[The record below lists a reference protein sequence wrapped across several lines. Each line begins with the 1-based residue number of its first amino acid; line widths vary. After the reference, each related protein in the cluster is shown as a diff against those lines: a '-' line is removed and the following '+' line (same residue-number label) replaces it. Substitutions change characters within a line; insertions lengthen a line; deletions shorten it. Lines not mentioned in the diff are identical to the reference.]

1 MIDFRELL
9 RHTISF
15 GKYLLCVSLFA
26 AVSALT
32 GQSLPIASPA
42 AEDSVRQVNRYGV
55 INFQEL
61 QAYRSDV
68 FAMNLAYR
76 GRIATGSYRGMPPG
90 FMRYRYDG
98 IGLDNPI
105 TGFWN
110 EQFLPIYQIGGEAST
125 SSMATRQFYPPT
137 PVRRIPLTRL
147 VFSQDYITGISY
159 LDINFTRHWTPKNF
173 IQLSGNNFLGDES
186 DLGKRYQVNTYRAR
200 LHWEYEHSKWD
211 FYYWQLRHLS
221 NVPLRELSSST
232 KIKQIQHLIWLNGN
246 LAFSA
251 KDTLKIAA
259 AYQTGSDRLRYN
271 GRQFY
276 SRDFVGKALHA
287 TLSYSRALHNAT
299 IGFEA
304 RPRWFQIRHKVRPSQ
319 RDATTFSGELFL
331 RWQNSRWSG
340 HLTGGGMYDSAG
352 ESNPTGSAG
361 VALHFGKNLVGI
373 HAFQRAVP
381 VPLLWRTMDIDSIA
395 RFDEKTTLRY
405 RGGSA
410 QWKVEPSEKLTFS
423 VEPFWLH
430 SPAYPL
436 LRDSLWRRSDI
447 TNYGIRST
455 VSVRIGRFWL
465 DNDFS
470 WNAKYDEAFAPQF
483 KNNLSIRTTI
493 KLFNNALKVDGI
505 WDWRIYGKF
514 HPLTFEPLF
523 YTFTPD
529 KQGKDAFTV
538 SDARIQAHFRDA
550 VVFFV
555 WENVLS
561 TDYEVVDNALEQF
574 LIFRLG
580 IDWML
585 FN

>member
-9 RHTISF
+9 RQTASA
-15 GKYLLCVSLFA
+15 GKYLILLGLFGMF
-26 AVSALT
+26 SILT
-32 GQSLPIASPA
+32 AQSLPVTSPA
-42 AEDSVRQVNRYGV
+42 AVDSVQKITRYGI
-55 INFQEL
+55 INFQEV

-68 FAMNLAYR
+68 FSMNLAYR
-76 GRIATGSYRGMPPG
+76 GRIATGSYRGLPPG
-90 FMRYRYDG
+90 FLQYRYDG

-105 TGFWN
+105 TGFRN
-110 EQFLPIYQIGGEAST
+110 EQFLPIYQIGGEEQTIGIA
-125 SSMATRQFYPPT
+125 ARQFYPPT
-137 PVRRIPLTRL
+137 PARRIPQTRL

-186 DLGKRYQVNTYRAR
+186 DLGKRYQVNTYRTR

-221 NVPLRELSSST
+221 NVPLALLESA

-246 LAFSA
+246 RAFSA

-276 SRDFVGKALHA
+276 SRDFVDKSLHA
-287 TLSYSRALHNAT
+287 TINYGHTLSNAT
-299 IGFEA
+299 IGLA
-304 RPRWFQIRHKVRPSQ
+304 VSPRWYQIRHKVRPSK
-319 RDATTFSGELFL
+319 RDATTLSGELFL

-340 HLTGGGMYDSAG
+340 HLSGGGMYDSAG
-352 ESNPTGSAG
+352 ESNPTGSAS
-361 VALHFGKNLVGI
+361 VALLFGKSRVSVN
-373 HAFQRAVP
+373 AFQRAVP

-405 RGGSA
+405 RGVSM
-410 QWKVEPSEKLTFS
+410 QWEVKPSENLRFS
-423 VEPFWLH
+423 LEPFWLH

-436 LRDSLWRRSDI
+436 LRDSLWSRPDV
-447 TNYGIRST
+447 TNYGVRST
-455 VSVRIGRFWL
+455 VSVQLGRFWL

-483 KNNLSIRTTI
+483 KNNLSIRTTVM
-493 KLFNNALKVDGI
+493 LFNNALKVDGI

-529 KQGKDAFTV
+529 KQWKDAFTV

-561 TDYEVVDNALEQF
+561 TDYEVVDNALERF